1 MIDALPVT
9 VTPLWAEAPPPA
21 SPYIL
26 VAFGAYMA
34 GVFLLGILS
43 HHLLKRGTFLKEYF
57 LGDRKLNAWVL
68 ALTYV
73 ATSVSAGSFVGFP
86 ALIYTNG
93 WVMALWIAGYMVS
106 GLTTKGVLAK
116 RLNQVSRLS
125 GAITVPDVLRDRFQ
139 SPTLGLLASVCLVL
153 FLVCNLV
160 AQFKAG
166 GLIMQRA
173 GEGVRE
179 TLVYQK
185 ARNATADTLSSAG
198 VWNQERAAARRDIP
212 GPAHLILQSIG
223 AQTLAP
229 AGAPLGPMGQILS
242 AHRMATLDSFSPPRT
257 LTDHRYPDYVLGVLI
272 FALTVVAYTTYGGFW
287 AVTWTDVLQ
296 GIVIVAG
303 ALLLMSLAVVQV
315 GGLEHATH
323 ELHKIDPALV
333 TVPGPHDFL
342 PPGMA
347 VSFFFLW
354 TIGAMGQPVGMVRLM
369 ACPDTPT
376 LRRAL
381 FLIGIFYAAIYLPL
395 VITFVCARVL
405 FPTEFLQEPDRIMPT
420 MALEL
425 TKEWPLLGGLILAAP
440 YAAAMSAVAGFLLLM
455 SSSLVR
461 DIYQRSINPKVS
473 PKIIR
478 RISYGTT
485 AVVGV
490 IVTLGALQP
499 PRFLQAIIIF
509 TGAGMGCT
517 FLAPTVLALFWRRAT
532 RAGAL
537 AAMVGGLGSVLT
549 LYVLGWLGV
558 GKAGLTGWAADPFQ
572 PVYLFGLDPLLYG
585 LMASFGLGI
594 VVSLCTRPMPR
605 NEVDRYFLEQKEA
618 GPSEKPAA
626 PA

>member
-1 MIDALPVT
+1 LAATPNRGLAMIDTLPIPAA
-9 VTPLWAEAPPPA
+9 PLWAEAPPPA

-43 HHLLKRGTFLKEYF
+43 HHLLQRGTFLKEYF

-86 ALIYTNG
+86 SLIYKNG

-106 GLTTKGVLAK
+106 GLVTKGVLAK
-116 RLNQVSRLS
+116 RLNQVSRLT

-139 SPTLGLLASVCLVL
+139 SPTLGLLASVCLL
-153 FLVCNLV
+153 FFLTFNLV

-179 TLVYQK
+179 TLVYQQ
-185 ARNATADTLSSAG
+185 ARNATADTLVRTGLWSEES
-198 VWNQERAAARRDIP
+198 AAAQPD
-212 GPAHLILQSIG
+212 S
-223 AQTLAP
+223 LA
-229 AGAPLGPMGQILS
+229 G
-242 AHRMATLDSFSPPRT
+242 RN
-257 LTDHRYPDYVLGVLI
+257 YPDYVLGVLI

-303 ALLLMSLAVVQV
+303 ALLLMGLALWRV
-315 GGLEHATH
+315 GGLGNATQQ
-323 ELHKIDPALV
+323 LRGIDPALV
-333 TVPGPHDFL
+333 TVPGPENYL

-347 VSFFFLW
+347 ISLFFLW

-381 FLIGIFYAAIYLPL
+381 FLIGVFYAAIYLPL
-395 VITFVCARVL
+395 VVTFVCARAIY
-405 FPTEFLQEPDRIMPT
+405 PTQYLQEPDRIMPT

-499 PRFLQAIIIF
+499 PHFLQAIIIF

-537 AAMVGGLGSVLT
+537 AAMVGGFGSVLT

-558 GKAGLTGWAADPFQ
+558 GKAGLAGWAADPFQ

-594 VVSLCTRPMPR
+594 VVSLCTEQMPR
-605 NEVDRYFLEQKEA
+605 SLVDRYFLEQKEA
-618 GPSEKPAA
+618 EPSEKPAA